1 MKLIKPIIL
10 LSLLLTTTAYSDTQS
25 LNDNKLLTM
34 TIAKDAPTRLVLE
47 QEKIADVF
55 FYPEEAAKVILHQ
68 SGAVFVVPMKDQTHV
83 YLTLM
88 GENGSTQ
95 DCALTFAEKAP
106 EPVKFIEEKTLT
118 MKPIIN
124 NQKDK
129 TE

>member
-1 MKLIKPIIL
+1 MKEELEK
-10 LSLLLTTTAYSDTQS
+10 
-25 LNDNKLLTM
+25 KLM
-34 TIAKDAPTRLVLE
+34 RYFIPRDSHWNAAGH
-47 QEKIADVF
+47 QKIADVF

-83 YLTLM
+83 YLTVM

-106 EPVKFIEEKTLT
+106 EPVKFIAEKTLT

-124 NQKDK
+124 NKKEKK
-129 TE
+129 TN